1 MELSKAFP
9 HLLVTSQ
16 YHAIRILSLIVKLS
30 MHSPKLLNCAYVLT
44 FPLTFPLLHPPS
56 PLLKHL

>member
-9 HLLVTSQ
+9 HLVTTQ
-16 YHAIRILSLIVKLS
+16 YHAILMVSLIVKLS
-30 MHSPKLLNCAYVLT
+30 MHSPQLLNCAYILT
-44 FPLTFPLLHPPS
+44 FPLTFPLLQPPS